1 MATLVLVL
9 VIVSI
14 VLDSYLIFGLGLAPK
29 SHVLLILVL
38 FIIVLYAVFV
48 IWMANRTCYNFTWIS
63 WLILLYIVW
72 VIINSIIV
80 ITDPPTQEKVRNE
93 LNEIDKQ
100 FDETQNK
107 QQ

>member
-1 MATLVLVL
+1 MATLILVL

-29 SHVLLILVL
+29 SNVVLILLL
-38 FIIVLYAVFV
+38 FIIVLYAVFI

-93 LNEIDKQ
+93 MNEIDKQ

>member
-1 MATLVLVL
+1 MATLILVL

-14 VLDSYLIFGLGLAPK
+14 VLDSYLIFGLGLSPK
-29 SHVLLILVL
+29 SNVVLILLL

-93 LNEIDKQ
+93 MNEIDKQ